1 MTTKGN
7 IMQTVHIEVAED
19 KLELFLIIIQ
29 NLKNDIVKNI
39 KLPNKK
45 HFLDLDIEPI
55 EKDSEDYKEIQ
66 AIKVENNPK
75 YSLDEV
81 KAQLGL

>member
-1 MTTKGN
+1 MTTKGKT
-7 IMQTVHIEVAED
+7 MQTVHIEVAED
-19 KLELFLIIIQ
+19 KLELFLTIIQ

-39 KLPNKK
+39 KLPNK
-45 HFLDLDIEPI
+45 DNTLDIEPI

-66 AIKVENNPK
+66 AIKAENNPK
-75 YSLDEV
+75 HTLDEV

>member
-1 MTTKGN
+1 
-7 IMQTVHIEVAED
+7 MQTVHIEVAED
-19 KLELFLIIIQ
+19 KLELFLTIIQ

-39 KLPNKK
+39 KLPNR
-45 HFLDLDIEPI
+45 DNLDIELI

-66 AIKVENNPK
+66 AIKAENNPK

>member
-1 MTTKGN
+1 
-7 IMQTVHIEVAED
+7 MQTVHIEVAED

-39 KLPNKK
+39 KLPNK
-45 HFLDLDIEPI
+45 DNSLDIEPI

-66 AIKVENNPK
+66 AIKAENNPK

>member
-1 MTTKGN
+1 
-7 IMQTVHIEVAED
+7 MQTVHIEVAED
-19 KLELFLIIIQ
+19 KLELFLTIIQ

-39 KLPNKK
+39 KLPNK
-45 HFLDLDIEPI
+45 DNTLDIEPI
-55 EKDSEDYKEIQ
+55 EKDSEDYKEIE
-66 AIKVENNPK
+66 AIKAENNPK

>member
-1 MTTKGN
+1 MTTKGK

-19 KLELFLIIIQ
+19 KLELFLTIIQ

-39 KLPNKK
+39 KLPNR
-45 HFLDLDIEPI
+45 DNLDIELI

-66 AIKVENNPK
+66 AIKAENNPK

>member
-1 MTTKGN
+1 
-7 IMQTVHIEVAED
+7 MQTVQIEVAED
-19 KLELFLIIIQ
+19 KLELFLTIIG
-29 NLKNDIVKNI
+29 NLKNDIVQNI

-45 HFLDLDIEPI
+45 QSLDIEPI
-55 EKDSEDYKEIQ
+55 EKDSEDYKEIET
-66 AIKVENNPK
+66 IKAQNNPK

>member
-1 MTTKGN
+1 
-7 IMQTVHIEVAED
+7 MQTVHIEVAED
-19 KLELFLIIIQ
+19 KLELFLTIVQ

-39 KLPNKK
+39 KIPNR
-45 HFLDLDIEPI
+45 DNNLDIEQI

-66 AIKVENNPK
+66 AIKAENNPK

>member
-1 MTTKGN
+1 
-7 IMQTVHIEVAED
+7 MQTVHIEVAED
-19 KLELFLIIIQ
+19 KLELFLTIVQ

-39 KLPNKK
+39 KIPNR
-45 HFLDLDIEPI
+45 DNNLDIEPI

-66 AIKVENNPK
+66 VIKAENNPK

-81 KAQLGL
+81 KAKLGL

>member
-1 MTTKGN
+1 
-7 IMQTVHIEVAED
+7 MQTVHIEVAED
-19 KLELFLIIIQ
+19 KLELFLTIIQ

-39 KLPNKK
+39 KLPNR
-45 HFLDLDIEPI
+45 DNNLDIEPI

-66 AIKVENNPK
+66 AIKAENNPK

>member
-1 MTTKGN
+1 
-7 IMQTVHIEVAED
+7 MQTVHIEVAED
-19 KLELFLIIIQ
+19 KLELFLTIVQ

-39 KLPNKK
+39 KLPNR
-45 HFLDLDIEPI
+45 DNLDIEPI
-55 EKDSEDYKEIQ
+55 EKDSEDYKEIE
-66 AIKVENNPK
+66 AIKAENNPK

>member
-1 MTTKGN
+1 
-7 IMQTVHIEVAED
+7 MQTVHIEVAED
-19 KLELFLIIIQ
+19 KLELFLTIIQ

-39 KLPNKK
+39 KLPNR
-45 HFLDLDIEPI
+45 DNLDIELI

-66 AIKVENNPK
+66 AIKAENNPK
-75 YSLDEV
+75 HTLDEV

>member
-7 IMQTVHIEVAED
+7 TMQTVQIEVAED

-29 NLKNDIVKNI
+29 NLKNDIVQNI
-39 KLPNKK
+39 KIPNR
-45 HFLDLDIEPI
+45 LNSLDIEVI
-55 EKDSEDYKEIQ
+55 EKGSEDYKEIQ
-66 AIKVENNPK
+66 AIKAQNNTK
-75 YSLDEV
+75 YNLDEA

>member
-1 MTTKGN
+1 
-7 IMQTVHIEVAED
+7 MQTVYIEVAED
-19 KLELFLIIIQ
+19 KLELFLTIVQ

-39 KLPNKK
+39 KIPNR
-45 HFLDLDIEPI
+45 DNNLDIEPI

-66 AIKVENNPK
+66 AIKAENNSK

-81 KAQLGL
+81 KAKLGL

>member
-1 MTTKGN
+1 
-7 IMQTVHIEVAED
+7 MQTVHIEVAED
-19 KLELFLIIIQ
+19 KLELFLTIVQ

-39 KLPNKK
+39 KIPNRNNN
-45 HFLDLDIEPI
+45 LDIEPI

-66 AIKVENNPK
+66 AIKAENNPK

>member
-19 KLELFLIIIQ
+19 KLELFLTIIQ

-39 KLPNKK
+39 KLPNKE
-45 HFLDLDIEPI
+45 LSLDIEAI
-55 EKDSEDYKEIQ
+55 KKGSEDYKEIES
-66 AIKVENNPK
+66 IKAENNPK
-75 YSLDEV
+75 YSLSDV

>member
-1 MTTKGN
+1 
-7 IMQTVHIEVAED
+7 MQTVHIEVAED
-19 KLELFLIIIQ
+19 KLELFLTIIQ

-39 KLPNKK
+39 KLPNR
-45 HFLDLDIEPI
+45 DNNLDIEPI

-66 AIKVENNPK
+66 AIKAENNPK
-75 YSLDEV
+75 YSINEV